1 MLVGIGFDIHRHSQ
15 EEALYLGGLKIE
27 GPGFEAHS
35 DGDILLHTL
44 CDALLGALS
53 KKDLGHYFP
62 SSSETPKKISSV
74 EMLEEVLRIIDYK
87 KYIVNNI
94 DIIVISQ
101 VINVANIRTELV
113 ENLGILLNIDTS
125 KINIKGKTT
134 DNIGTIGSKE
144 ASACQTIISL
154 SHA

>member
-53 KKDLGHYFP
+53 KKDLGNYFP
-62 SSSETPKKISSV
+62 SNSETPKKISSV
-74 EMLEEVLRIIDYK
+74 EMLKEVLRIIEYK
-87 KYIVNNI
+87 KYIINNI

-101 VINVANIRTELV
+101 TINIADIRTELV
-113 ENLGILLNIDTS
+113 ENLGILLNIDIS

-134 DNIGTIGSKE
+134 HNIGMIGRKE
-144 ASACQTIISL
+144 AAACQTIISL

>member
-15 EEALYLGGLKIE
+15 EDALYLGGLKID

-62 SSSETPKKISSV
+62 SNSETPEKISSV
-74 EMLEEVLRIIDYK
+74 EMLKEVLKIIEFK
-87 KYIVNNI
+87 KYNVNNI

-101 VINVANIRTELV
+101 TINIESIRTKLV
-113 ENLGILLNIDTS
+113 ENLSVLLNIDES
-125 KINIKGKTT
+125 KINIKGKST
-134 DNIGTIGSKE
+134 DNIGMIGSKE
-144 ASACQTIISL
+144 ASACQTIISM
-154 SHA
+154 SYA

>member
-1 MLVGIGFDIHRHSQ
+1 
-15 EEALYLGGLKIE
+15 
-27 GPGFEAHS
+27 
-35 DGDILLHTL
+35 
-44 CDALLGALS
+44 
-53 KKDLGHYFP
+53 
-62 SSSETPKKISSV
+62 
-74 EMLEEVLRIIDYK
+74 MLEEVLRIIDYK

-101 VINVANIRTELV
+101 VINIANMRNELV
-113 ENLGILLNIDTS
+113 ENLGILLNVGIS

-134 DNIGTIGSKE
+134 DNIGIIGSKE

>member
-15 EEALYLGGLKIE
+15 EEILYLGGLKID
-27 GPGFEAHS
+27 GPGFDAHS

-53 KKDLGHYFP
+53 KKDLGHFFP
-62 SSSETPKKISSV
+62 SNSKTPKKISSV
-74 EMLEEVLRIIDYK
+74 EMLEEVLKIIDFKNYS
-87 KYIVNNI
+87 VNNI
-94 DIIVISQ
+94 DIILISQ
-101 VINVANIRTELV
+101 TINIENIRSKLV
-113 ENLGILLNIDTS
+113 KNLGILLDIDES
-125 KINIKGKTT
+125 KINVKGKTT
-134 DNIGTIGSKE
+134 DNIGMIGSKE

>member
-1 MLVGIGFDIHRHSQ
+1 M
-15 EEALYLGGLKIE
+15 
-27 GPGFEAHS
+27 
-35 DGDILLHTL
+35 

-74 EMLEEVLRIIDYK
+74 EMLEEVLRIIEYK
-87 KYIVNNI
+87 KYNVNNI
-94 DIIVISQ
+94 DIIVISH
-101 VINVANIRTELV
+101 VINIANIRTELIK
-113 ENLGILLNIDTS
+113 NLGILLNIDTS

>member
-1 MLVGIGFDIHRHSQ
+1 MLVGMGFDIHRHTQ
-15 EEALYLGGLKIE
+15 EKPLYLGGLKLNGI
-27 GPGFEAHS
+27 GFEAHS
-35 DGDILLHTL
+35 DGDILLHSL
-44 CDALLGALS
+44 CDALLGAVAR
-53 KKDLGHYFP
+53 KDLGHYFP
-62 SSSETPKKISSV
+62 SNNETPKGISSV
-74 EMLEEVLRIIDYK
+74 EMLNEVLKIINYK
-87 KYIVNNI
+87 NYVVNNV

-101 VINVANIRTELV
+101 TINIADIRTELV

-134 DNIGTIGSKE
+134 DNIGMIGSKE

>member
-1 MLVGIGFDIHRHSQ
+1 MLGGIGFDIHSHSQ
-15 EEALYLGGLKIE
+15 DEALYLGGLKIE

-53 KKDLGHYFP
+53 KKDLGNYFP
-62 SSSETPKKISSV
+62 SNSETPKKISSV
-74 EMLEEVLRIIDYK
+74 EMLKEVLRIIEYK
-87 KYIVNNI
+87 KYIINNI

-101 VINVANIRTELV
+101 TINIADIRTELV
-113 ENLGILLNIDTS
+113 ENLGILLNIDIS

-134 DNIGTIGSKE
+134 DNIGMIGSKE

>member
-15 EEALYLGGLKIE
+15 EEVLYLGGLKID
-27 GPGFEAHS
+27 GPGFDAHS

-53 KKDLGHYFP
+53 KKDLGHFFP
-62 SSSETPKKISSV
+62 SNSETPKKISSV
-74 EMLEEVLRIIDYK
+74 EMLEEVLKIIDFK
-87 KYIVNNI
+87 KYSVNNI
-94 DIIVISQ
+94 DIILISQ
-101 VINVANIRTELV
+101 TINIENIRSKLV
-113 ENLGILLNIDTS
+113 ENLGILLDIDKS

-134 DNIGTIGSKE
+134 DNIGMIGSKE

-154 SHA
+154 SDA

>member
-15 EEALYLGGLKIE
+15 EDVLYLGGLKLD
-27 GPGFEAHS
+27 GPGFQAHS

-62 SSSETPKKISSV
+62 SNNKTPKKISSV
-74 EMLEEVLRIIDYK
+74 EMLEEVLNIIEYK
-87 KYIVNNI
+87 KYIINNI
-94 DIIVISQ
+94 DVILISQ
-101 VINVANIRTELV
+101 TINIENIRTRLV
-113 ENLGILLNIDTS
+113 ENLGVLLNIDVS

-134 DNIGTIGSKE
+134 DNIGMIGSKE
-144 ASACQTIISL
+144 ASACQTIISI
-154 SHA
+154 SDA

>member
-1 MLVGIGFDIHRHSQ
+1 MLVGIGFDIHKHSQ
-15 EEALYLGGLKIE
+15 EEALYLAGLKLD
-27 GPGFEAHS
+27 GVGFEAHS
-35 DGDILLHTL
+35 DGDILIHSL
-44 CDALLGALS
+44 CDALLGAVA

-62 SSSETPKKISSV
+62 SNSETPKKISSV
-74 EMLEEVLRIIDYK
+74 EMLEEVLRIINYK

-101 VINVANIRTELV
+101 EINIAKIRTELV
-113 ENLGILLNIDTS
+113 ENLGILLNIGTS

-154 SHA
+154 SYA

>member
-15 EEALYLGGLKIE
+15 EEVLYLGGLKID
-27 GPGFEAHS
+27 GPGFDAHS

-53 KKDLGHYFP
+53 KKDLGHFFP
-62 SSSETPKKISSV
+62 SNSETPKKISSV
-74 EMLEEVLRIIDYK
+74 EMLEEVLKIIDFK
-87 KYIVNNI
+87 KYSVNNI
-94 DIIVISQ
+94 DIILISQ
-101 VINVANIRTELV
+101 TINIENIRSKLV
-113 ENLGILLNIDTS
+113 ENLGILLDIDES

-134 DNIGTIGSKE
+134 DNIGMIGSKE

-154 SHA
+154 SDA

>member
-15 EEALYLGGLKIE
+15 EEVLYLGGLKID
-27 GPGFEAHS
+27 GPGFDAHS

-53 KKDLGHYFP
+53 KKDLGHFFP
-62 SSSETPKKISSV
+62 SNSETPKKISSV
-74 EMLEEVLRIIDYK
+74 EMLEEVLKIIDFK
-87 KYIVNNI
+87 KYSVNNI
-94 DIIVISQ
+94 DIILISQ
-101 VINVANIRTELV
+101 TINIENIRSKLV
-113 ENLGILLNIDTS
+113 ENLGILLDIDKS

-134 DNIGTIGSKE
+134 DNIGMIGSKE

-154 SHA
+154 SNA

>member
-1 MLVGIGFDIHRHSQ
+1 MLVGIGFDIHRHSNYDV
-15 EEALYLGGLKIE
+15 LYLGGLKID

-62 SSSETPKKISSV
+62 SNSETPEKISSV
-74 EMLEEVLRIIDYK
+74 EMLKEVLKIIEYK
-87 KYIVNNI
+87 KYNVNNI

-101 VINVANIRTELV
+101 TINIENIRTKLV
-113 ENLGILLNIDTS
+113 ENLSVLLNIDKS
-125 KINIKGKTT
+125 KINIKGKST
-134 DNIGTIGSKE
+134 DNIGMIGSKE
-144 ASACQTIISL
+144 ASACQTIISM
-154 SHA
+154 SYA

>member
-15 EEALYLGGLKIE
+15 EEVLYLGGLTID

-44 CDALLGALS
+44 CDALLGAVS
-53 KKDLGHYFP
+53 KKDLGHFFP
-62 SSSETPKKISSV
+62 SNSETPKKISSV
-74 EMLEEVLRIIDYK
+74 EMLEEVLKIIDFK
-87 KYIVNNI
+87 KYSVNNI
-94 DIIVISQ
+94 DIILISQ
-101 VINVANIRTELV
+101 TINIENIRSKLV
-113 ENLGILLNIDTS
+113 ENLGILLDIDKS

-134 DNIGTIGSKE
+134 DNIGMIGSKE

-154 SHA
+154 SNA

>member
-15 EEALYLGGLKIE
+15 EEVLYLGGLKID
-27 GPGFEAHS
+27 GPGFDAHS

-53 KKDLGHYFP
+53 KKDLGHFFP
-62 SSSETPKKISSV
+62 SNSETPKKISSV
-74 EMLEEVLRIIDYK
+74 EMLEEVLKIIDFK
-87 KYIVNNI
+87 KYSVNNI
-94 DIIVISQ
+94 DIILISQ
-101 VINVANIRTELV
+101 TINIENIRSKLI
-113 ENLGILLNIDTS
+113 ENLGILLDIDKS

-134 DNIGTIGSKE
+134 DNIGMIGSKE

>member
-1 MLVGIGFDIHRHSQ
+1 MFVGIGFDIHRHSQ
-15 EEALYLGGLKIE
+15 EDALYLGGLKID

-35 DGDILLHTL
+35 DGDIVLHTL

-62 SSSETPKKISSV
+62 SNSETPKKISSV
-74 EMLEEVLRIIDYK
+74 EMLEEVLRIISYEK
-87 KYIVNNI
+87 FIVNNI

-101 VINVANIRTELV
+101 TINISNIRTELV
-113 ENLGILLNIDTS
+113 ENLGNLLNIDTS
-125 KINIKGKTT
+125 KINIKGKTA
-134 DNIGTIGSKE
+134 DNIGIIGSKE

>member
-53 KKDLGHYFP
+53 KKDLGNYFP
-62 SSSETPKKISSV
+62 SNSETPKKISSV
-74 EMLEEVLRIIDYK
+74 EMLKEVLRIIEYK
-87 KYIVNNI
+87 KYIINNI
-94 DIIVISQ
+94 DIIVILEKEDF
-101 VINVANIRTELV
+101 IGFKNWNCA
-113 ENLGILLNIDTS
+113 
-125 KINIKGKTT
+125 IKKFKFMNFFIPNYRFSRGF
-134 DNIGTIGSKE
+134 
-144 ASACQTIISL
+144 
-154 SHA
+154 

>member
-1 MLVGIGFDIHRHSQ
+1 MLVGIGFDIHKHSQ
-15 EEALYLGGLKIE
+15 EEALYLAGLKLD
-27 GPGFEAHS
+27 GVGFEAHS
-35 DGDILLHTL
+35 DGDILIHSL
-44 CDALLGALS
+44 CDALLGAVA

-62 SSSETPKKISSV
+62 SNSETPKKISSV
-74 EMLEEVLRIIDYK
+74 EMLEEVLRIINYK

-101 VINVANIRTELV
+101 VINIAKIRTELV
-113 ENLGILLNIDTS
+113 ENLGILLNIGTS

>member
-1 MLVGIGFDIHRHSQ
+1 MLVGIGFDIHRLSNNDV
-15 EEALYLGGLKIE
+15 LYLGGLKLD

-62 SSSETPKKISSV
+62 SNSETPEKISSV
-74 EMLEEVLRIIDYK
+74 EMLKEVLKIIEYK
-87 KYIVNNI
+87 KYNVNNI

-101 VINVANIRTELV
+101 TINIENIRTKLV
-113 ENLGILLNIDTS
+113 ENLSVLLNIDES
-125 KINIKGKTT
+125 KINIKGKST
-134 DNIGTIGSKE
+134 DNIGMIGSKE
-144 ASACQTIISL
+144 ASACQTIISM
-154 SHA
+154 SYA

>member
-53 KKDLGHYFP
+53 KKDLGNYFP
-62 SSSETPKKISSV
+62 SNSETPKKISSV
-74 EMLEEVLRIIDYK
+74 EMLKEVLGIIEYK
-87 KYIVNNI
+87 KYIINNI

-101 VINVANIRTELV
+101 TINIQDIRTEVV

-134 DNIGTIGSKE
+134 DNIGMIGSKE
-144 ASACQTIISL
+144 ASGCQTIVCL

>member
-53 KKDLGHYFP
+53 KKDLGNYFP
-62 SSSETPKKISSV
+62 SNSETPKKISSV
-74 EMLEEVLRIIDYK
+74 EMLKEVLRIIEYK
-87 KYIVNNI
+87 KYIINNI

-101 VINVANIRTELV
+101 TINIESIRTKLV
-113 ENLGILLNIDTS
+113 ENLSVLLNIDES